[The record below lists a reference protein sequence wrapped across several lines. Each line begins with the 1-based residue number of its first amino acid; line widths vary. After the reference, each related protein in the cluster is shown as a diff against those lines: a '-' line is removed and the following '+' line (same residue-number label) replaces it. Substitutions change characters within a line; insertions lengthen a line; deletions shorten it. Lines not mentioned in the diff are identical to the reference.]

1 MNKYP
6 GYIIEMSLTPPEM
19 LFLITHY
26 KFSKT
31 HKINMELLKTFNKEH
46 LQFIMRLHEKTTEKS
61 KEFLEYIDF
70 IQQRLSNDTTSM
82 W

>member
-1 MNKYP
+1 
-6 GYIIEMSLTPPEM
+6 
-19 LFLITHY
+19 
-26 KFSKT
+26 
-31 HKINMELLKTFNKEH
+31 MELLKTFNKEH